1 MKPKTIKIIT
11 LSSIIVINLST
22 LAGGVKHHENWQI
35 VIGGIGTALII
46 TAIVVKFFR
55 KRKLVS

>member
-1 MKPKTIKIIT
+1 MKAKVVNIIT
-11 LSSIIVINLST
+11 FSSIVVVNLST
-22 LAGGVKHHENWQI
+22 LGGGIKHHENWRI
-35 VIGGIGTALII
+35 VMGGIGTALII